1 MPGDEKTSQRS
12 TNGSGEGNWSP
23 KLEKLWHGSDWVCLE
38 QPREKTWSPQGETR
52 TSKYKNFLLD
62 TVDQKLNGYLVGEN

>member
-1 MPGDEKTSQRS
+1 MPGDEETSQRS

-38 QPREKTWSPQGETR
+38 QPREKR
-52 TSKYKNFLLD
+52 
-62 TVDQKLNGYLVGEN
+62 